1 MATELASEK
10 NHYETRR
17 KRHSGGHGLTGPI
30 LLITLGVIFLVGQFV
45 PGWGVSKTWP
55 ALLIVI
61 GIAKLLDSARSR
73 ESAPPD

>member
-1 MATELASEK
+1 MAPEAYPDK
-10 NHYETRR
+10 NRYETRTR
-17 KRHSGGHGLTGPI
+17 KHSAGHGLTGPI
-30 LLITLGVIFLVGQFV
+30 ILITLGVIFLVGEFV

-61 GIAKLLDSARSR
+61 GIAKVLESAHSR